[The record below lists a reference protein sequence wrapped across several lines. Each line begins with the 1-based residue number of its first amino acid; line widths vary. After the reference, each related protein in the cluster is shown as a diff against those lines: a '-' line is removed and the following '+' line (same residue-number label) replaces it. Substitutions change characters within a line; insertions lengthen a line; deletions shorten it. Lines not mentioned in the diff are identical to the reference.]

1 MSFDVKKLGIL
12 ISAPPEA
19 PAFLHGVRFAAA
31 ALQAGCS
38 VYLYCI
44 DSAVAGVGH
53 PELQALRPQ
62 GLKFF
67 ACAYGAHH
75 HGVPVDDR
83 ATFAGLTVVSDLIAS
98 TDRFVSFNAP

>member
-1 MSFDVKKLGIL
+1 MSFDGKKLGIL

-19 PAFLHGVRFAAA
+19 PAFLHGVRFAEA
-31 ALQAGCS
+31 ALRAGCV

-44 DSAVAGVGH
+44 DLAVAGVGH
-53 PELQALRPQ
+53 PELQSLRSR
-62 GLKFF
+62 GLKFY

-75 HGVPVDDR
+75 HGIPVDDR

>member
-1 MSFDVKKLGIL
+1 MSFAERKLGIL

-19 PAFLHGVRFAAA
+19 PAFLHGVRFAAT
-31 ALQAGCS
+31 ALETGCV

-44 DSAVAGVGH
+44 DAAVAGVGH
-53 PELQALRPQ
+53 PELQALRTK
-62 GLKFF
+62 GLRFY

-83 ATFAGLTVVSDLIAS
+83 
-98 TDRFVSFNAP
+98 

>member
-1 MSFDVKKLGIL
+1 MSFDGKKLGIL

-19 PAFLHGVRFAAA
+19 PAFLHGVRFAAT
-31 ALQAGCS
+31 ALEAGCS

-44 DSAVAGVGH
+44 DTAVKGIAH
-53 PELQALRPQ
+53 TELQALRER
-62 GLKFF
+62 GLKFY

-83 ATFAGLTVVSDLIAS
+83 AIFAGLTVVSDLIAS